1 MKKWSLTIAVLVALV
16 AAAFLLRARHR
27 LPDTPEAAVSAF
39 FDAAS
44 RGDDGVYL
52 RLASGELRNSLENT
66 KAQLGTPQ
74 FQESLR
80 RSAAGIKGLAVMRTG
95 GAPADFVAVDVEI
108 VFTDRK
114 ERQRMLLV
122 PRGSGWQIASIEAAE
137 RIEPPIP
144 YGTPVFEEPAEEETA
159 AEPPRE

>member
-1 MKKWSLTIAVLVALV
+1 MKKWSLRIAVVVALV

-39 FDAAS
+39 FDAAA
-44 RGDDGVYL
+44 RGDDGAYL

-66 KAQLGTPQ
+66 KAQLGTPE

-80 RSAAGIKGLAVMRTG
+80 RSAAGIKGLAVTRAG

-108 VFTDRK
+108 VFADRI
-114 ERQRMLLV
+114 ERQRMLLA
-122 PRGSGWQIASIEAAE
+122 PQGSGWTIASIEAAE
-137 RIEPPIP
+137 MVKPPIP
-144 YGTPVFEEPAEEETA
+144 YGTPVFEEPAAEETV